1 MYFNMIT
8 LWKTSFKDYFSKH
21 IFCGKPR
28 YYIIIYNCELFKS
41 LLFYVSLQPI
51 YIQKNEQ

>member
-1 MYFNMIT
+1 MIT
-8 LWKTSFKDYFSKH
+8 LWKTSFQDYFSKH

-28 YYIIIYNCELFKS
+28 LCTIVHNCESFKS